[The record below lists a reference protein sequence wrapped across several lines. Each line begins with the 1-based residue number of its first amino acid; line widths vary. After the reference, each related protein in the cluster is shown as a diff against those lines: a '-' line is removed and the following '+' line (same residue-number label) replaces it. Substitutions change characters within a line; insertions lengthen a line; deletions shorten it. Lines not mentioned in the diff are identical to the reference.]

1 MYGIISAVYLTSILF
16 TFTFERKQL
25 AISFRPNNTFQVLV
39 SLDSFIIQVS
49 KISIKLMNE
58 QSEQKPKS
66 TNAAVFYQSS
76 FIVYHTAINALTTLK
91 QAGTKSARETLQVAK
106 QYMEKYPSLGMFV
119 YSTALLSAIPVGIFS
134 LCFATSLLISIGT
147 AAAGV
152 VMVQSTMFLI
162 GLTVL
167 VPIEIGIVAVAGGA
181 TLLLQSVG
189 SPNLIEFP
197 QKVVSKYE
205 SFLVEEPIGEDT
217 LIMN

>member
-1 MYGIISAVYLTSILF
+1 
-16 TFTFERKQL
+16 
-25 AISFRPNNTFQVLV
+25 
-39 SLDSFIIQVS
+39 
-49 KISIKLMNE
+49 MNE
-58 QSEQKPKS
+58 QKQKP
-66 TNAAVFYQSS
+66 TNSAVFYQSS
-76 FIVYHTAINALTTLK
+76 FIAYQTAVNALATLK
-91 QAGTKSARETLQVAK
+91 QTGTKSARETLQVAK
-106 QYMEKYPSLGMFV
+106 QYMEKHPALGMFV

-134 LCFATSLLISIGT
+134 LCFVTSLLISIGT

-167 VPIEIGIVAVAGGA
+167 VPIEIGVIAVAGGA

-205 SFLVEEPIGEDT
+205 SFLVEEPSSENT
-217 LIMN
+217 LIIN